1 MIRVSERR
9 SGLRWWAILIVALV
23 SAVAVAGPA
32 AADADRRP
40 RSTLRVMTQ
49 NLYLGADLTPALAA
63 GNTQE
68 FLGAVAG
75 IYGSS
80 RANAFPVRAA
90 AVAREID
97 RNRPDLIGLQEVSR
111 WEPSGPA
118 SVAPKEDYLKIL
130 LRALAARGLHYEVA
144 AVSVNAEIGPV
155 PLVTPCGSTT
165 VGACLITFTDRD
177 VILVNRD
184 TPGLRWWNPEHDNF
198 TVQAVFTPPVPD
210 AEPVSFNR
218 GWASIDGRFR
228 GERFHFVNT
237 HLEVAGFATV
247 QQAQAAELLA
257 GPAFGPGADLVV
269 GDINSAPGGS
279 TLSPYALLTAQFR
292 DAWSVRP
299 GDPGYTCCQAPLLDN
314 PTSQLDERID
324 VILTRRARAVSARVI
339 GDHPIRSTPPLWPAD
354 HAGVVADLRLR

>member
-1 MIRVSERR
+1 MIRISDRQSVV
-9 SGLRWWAILIVALV
+9 RWWAILVLALV
-23 SAVAVAGPA
+23 TAVAVAVPA

-63 GNTQE
+63 RNTQE

-75 IYGSS
+75 IYASS
-80 RANAFPVRAA
+80 QANLFSVRAA
-90 AVAREID
+90 AVAKEID
-97 RNRPDLIGLQEVSR
+97 KHEPDLIGLQEVSQ
-111 WEPSGPA
+111 WVPSGPG
-118 SVAPKEDYLKIL
+118 VPAPEDYLRVL
-130 LRALAARGLHYEVA
+130 QRALAARGLDYEVA
-144 AVSVNAEIGPV
+144 SVSTNAVIGPV
-155 PLVTPCGSTT
+155 PLVAPCGSTT

-184 TPGLRWWNPEHDNF
+184 TRGLRWWNPEHDNF
-198 TVQAVFTPPVPD
+198 TAQATFTPPVPG
-210 AEPVSFNR
+210 AEPLSFNR
-218 GWASIDGRFR
+218 GWASIEGRFR

-237 HLEVAGFATV
+237 HLEVAGFAAV

-279 TLSPYALLTAQFR
+279 AMSPYALLTDRFR

-299 GDPGYTCCQAPLLDN
+299 GDRGYTCCQAPLLDN

-324 VILTRRARAVSARVI
+324 VILSRGARPVAARVI
-339 GDHPIRSTPPLWPAD
+339 GDTPFRRSPPLWPAD